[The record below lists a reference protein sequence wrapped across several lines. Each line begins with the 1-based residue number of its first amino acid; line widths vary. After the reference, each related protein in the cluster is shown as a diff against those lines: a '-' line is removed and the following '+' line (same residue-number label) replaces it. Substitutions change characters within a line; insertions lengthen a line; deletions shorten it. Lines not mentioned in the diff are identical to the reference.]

1 MSTYIISAETR
12 RIAKKMNL
20 QIYVSSN
27 PKKKID
33 VINSDGKKFSI
44 GDVKYGDFHT
54 HKKISLVHANER
66 RRLYRIRHAN
76 DLNVIGSAGYYAAI
90 LLW

>member
-33 VINSDGKKFSI
+33 VINGDGKKISI

-54 HKKISLVHANER
+54 HKKISLDHANER
-66 RRLYRIRHAN
+66 RRLYHIRNHKYLSIKNTPA
-76 DLNVIGSAGYYAAI
+76 YYAAV

>member
-54 HKKISLVHANER
+54 HKKISLDPIVESLQISNRTEKI
-66 RRLYRIRHAN
+66 RRLTSLMKRK
-76 DLNVIGSAGYYAAI
+76 
-90 LLW
+90 

>member
-1 MSTYIISAETR
+1 MSNYVISKETKN
-12 RIAKKMNL
+12 IAKRLNI
-20 QIYVSSN
+20 QICASSN

-33 VINSDGKKFSI
+33 VINRDGKKISI

-54 HKKISLVHANER
+54 HKKISLDHANER
-66 RRLYRIRHAN
+66 RRLYHIRNHKYLSIKNTPA
-76 DLNVIGSAGYYAAI
+76 YYAAI